1 MFNVF
6 SVVKILSYLGIV
18 IIVAGGLWYAMNLKA
33 ELATS
38 EANNKILEISLSD
51 LSAVIEQMRVDI
63 AQIQRI
69 NEEVNAEIGRQ
80 REEVNNLISQLV
92 KKKDVEPGEL
102 YILARQLKNID
113 EFMLSR
119 ELYKEIYNRFGNDLD
134 GEVVAEYAQV
144 LFMSSGREFSDTIY
158 ILLEEALKKN
168 PNNPSALTLKGL
180 AELEKSNPQMTIELW
195 NQAIPLLNSE
205 KEKDDLRSLIEAVKK
220 RKNQ

>member
-1 MFNVF
+1 MLVYEN
-6 SVVKILSYLGIV
+6 ILSDGSL
-18 IIVAGGLWYAMNLKA
+18 
-33 ELATS
+33 ELAYQKQS
-38 EANNKILEISLSD
+38 LDIFLGEDQLEKENK
-51 LSAVIEQMRVDI
+51 
-63 AQIQRI
+63 
-69 NEEVNAEIGRQ
+69 
-80 REEVNNLISQLV
+80 REEVNNLITQLV

-102 YILARQLKNID
+102 YILARQLKNIN

-119 ELYKEIYNRFGNDLD
+119 DLYKEIYNRFGNDLD

-144 LFMSSGREFSDTIY
+144 LFMSAGRKFSDTVY

-180 AELEKSNPQMTIELW
+180 AELEKSNSQLTIELW

>member
-1 MFNVF
+1 MSYIYFFLIIFIPLYAVLADKDNFFKFNI
-6 SVVKILSYLGIV
+6 KIIIAGLVTVSSLLVYENLLSDGSL
-18 IIVAGGLWYAMNLKA
+18 
-33 ELATS
+33 ELAYQKQS
-38 EANNKILEISLSD
+38 LEIFLGED
-51 LSAVIEQMRVDI
+51 QQEKENEREQ
-63 AQIQRI
+63 
-69 NEEVNAEIGRQ
+69 
-80 REEVNNLISQLV
+80 VNNLITQLV
-92 KKKDVEPGEL
+92 KKRDIEPGEL
-102 YILARQLKNID
+102 YILARQLKNIN

-119 ELYKEIYNRFGNDLD
+119 DIYKEIYNRFGDDLD

-144 LFMSSGREFSDTIY
+144 LFMSEGRKFNDSIY

-180 AELEKSNPQMTIELW
+180 AELEKSNSQLTIQLW

>member
-1 MFNVF
+1 MSYIYFFLIIFIPLYALLVERDDFFKLNIKIIIAGLV
-6 SVVKILSYLGIV
+6 SVSSLLVYENILSDGSL
-18 IIVAGGLWYAMNLKA
+18 
-33 ELATS
+33 ELAYQKQS
-38 EANNKILEISLSD
+38 LDIFLGEDQLEKENK
-51 LSAVIEQMRVDI
+51 
-63 AQIQRI
+63 
-69 NEEVNAEIGRQ
+69 
-80 REEVNNLISQLV
+80 REEVNNLITQLV

-119 ELYKEIYNRFGNDLD
+119 DLYKEIYNRFGNDLD

-144 LFMSSGREFSDTIY
+144 LFMSEGRKFNDSIY
-158 ILLEEALKKN
+158 ILLEEAVKKN
-168 PNNPSALTLKGL
+168 PKNPSALTLKGL
-180 AELEKSNPQMTIELW
+180 AELEKSNPQLTIQLW